1 MTKRDPSSGAMT
13 GATGDL
19 TPDESADDFEPGE
32 LHEQQTGDVTRH
44 HAHGQA
50 RHGPVDPER
59 APTAGGDSVDESE
72 DRF

>member
-1 MTKRDPSSGAMT
+1 MTKRDPSSGGMT

-19 TPDESADDFEPGE
+19 TPDESAGDLQPGE
-32 LHEQQTGDVTRH
+32 LREQQTGDVTRH

-50 RHGPVDPER
+50 RHEPVDSER
-59 APTAGGDSVDESE
+59 APVAGGDSVEDQE

>member
-1 MTKRDPSSGAMT
+1 MTQRDPSSGGLT

-19 TPDESADDFEPGE
+19 TPDESAGDFEPGE
-32 LHEQQTGDVTRH
+32 LREQQTGEVTRH

-50 RHGPVDPER
+50 RHEPVDPDR
-59 APTAGGDSVDESE
+59 PPTAGGDNVEERE